1 LSGTFTTVG
10 STGGLEPSAG
20 LIQGTEGNF
29 YGTTA
34 HGGANT
40 CFLRAGYHVSCGT
53 VFKITP
59 TGTATTLASFSQ
71 AGFYSLS
78 PLTQAI
84 DGNFYG
90 TTSEGGGTTDPGA
103 GTVFKINPSGT
114 LTVLHTFVG
123 ADGQAPLG
131 ALVQGS
137 DGNFYGTTS
146 FGGGNSGYA
155 GTVFKL
161 TPSGTFTTL
170 HSFGSGD
177 GAEPRAALIQ
187 ATDGNFYGTTS
198 GAGFGLDGTIFKI
211 TPSGTFSTLFTF
223 NGTNGENPFSTL
235 IEGANGDLYGTT
247 SLGGADGDGTVFSLS
262 AGLN

>member
-1 LSGTFTTVG
+1 M
-10 STGGLEPSAG
+10 
-20 LIQGTEGNF
+20 
-29 YGTTA
+29 
-34 HGGANT
+34 
-40 CFLRAGYHVSCGT
+40 
-53 VFKITP
+53 
-59 TGTATTLASFSQ
+59 
-71 AGFYSLS
+71 
-78 PLTQAI
+78 
-84 DGNFYG
+84 
-90 TTSEGGGTTDPGA
+90 
-103 GTVFKINPSGT
+103 
-114 LTVLHTFVG
+114 LHTFVG